1 MLWKDLKEADRMV
14 YLRVLWTAQINIR
27 LKGASI
33 RLHTFCS
40 TTWEGQVTDGCFEF

>member
-14 YLRVLWTAQINIR
+14 YLRVLWTAQINVAYIR

-33 RLHTFCS
+33 RLHTFL
-40 TTWEGQVTDGCFEF
+40 